1 MGVKVI
7 VSMEVKDFDSWSMAF
22 NSEGAK
28 NARKEAGLIAEGHK
42 NLDNPT
48 NVVVIG
54 TAASK
59 ESFLGF
65 FSTPEQAERMKSAG
79 VVSKPTV
86 TFLEN

>member
-7 VSMEVKDFDSWSMAF
+7 VSMNVKNFDSWSMAF
-22 NSEGAK
+22 NSEGPK
-28 NARKEAGLIAEGHK
+28 NARKAAGLIAEGYK

-54 TAASK
+54 TAPSK
-59 ESFLGF
+59 ESFIEF

-86 TFLEN
+86 TFLEK

>member
-1 MGVKVI
+1 MLPRPLVQFCSAPLVHFHTALDI
-7 VSMEVKDFDSWSMAF
+7 
-22 NSEGAK
+22 
-28 NARKEAGLIAEGHK
+28 
-42 NLDNPT
+42 DNPT

-59 ESFLGF
+59 EAFLGF
-65 FSTPEQAERMKSAG
+65 FSTPEQAERMKSEG